1 MLVKLVSKVE
11 GVVTWGAWI
20 DWKVDE
26 ATTST
31 TEMKAGLNMM
41 LSMQKALAKKF
52 SMLLLQKGI
61 CSPMN
66 QCTRVKCNKG
76 NNGQPQLEAYA
87 KIQVVVV
94 I

>member
-1 MLVKLVSKVE
+1 
-11 GVVTWGAWI
+11 
-20 DWKVDE
+20 
-26 ATTST
+26 
-31 TEMKAGLNMM
+31 MM